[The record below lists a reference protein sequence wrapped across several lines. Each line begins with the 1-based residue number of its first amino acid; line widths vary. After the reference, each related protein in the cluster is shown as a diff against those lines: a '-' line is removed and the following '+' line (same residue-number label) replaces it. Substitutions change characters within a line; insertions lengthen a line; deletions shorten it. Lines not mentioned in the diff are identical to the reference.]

1 MKRIKQDLNTEDGL
15 DVFDVDVSVLETY
28 SHIKLTTELTL
39 NVTQTYFFIT
49 LEENECIDFASMCK
63 KYHIIENL
71 VNHAFK
77 CCRK

>member
-28 SHIKLTTELTL
+28 SHIKVTTELTL

-49 LEENECIDFASMCK
+49 LEYFHMDGCRGKRMHRLCI
-63 KYHIIENL
+63 N
-71 VNHAFK
+71 V
-77 CCRK
+77 

>member
-39 NVTQTYFFIT
+39 NVTQTYFF
-49 LEENECIDFASMCK
+49 
-63 KYHIIENL
+63 YHSGVFSYGWL
-71 VNHAFK
+71 
-77 CCRK
+77 